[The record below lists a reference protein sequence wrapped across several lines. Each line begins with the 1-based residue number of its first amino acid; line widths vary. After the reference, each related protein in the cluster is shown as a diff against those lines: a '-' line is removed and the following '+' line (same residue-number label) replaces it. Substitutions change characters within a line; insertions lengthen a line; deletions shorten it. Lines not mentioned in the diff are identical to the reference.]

1 MSEYQF
7 VEKPFL
13 DQLRALGWNVIDQ
26 GEGIPSDPT
35 VSRRTSFREVVLP
48 QIFRESVAALNHTA
62 DGRPWLTA
70 KQLDDLYDY
79 ITTQTDSL
87 IEANENIQDLLYK
100 HVVDRNYV
108 TDEAY
113 PTVQFIDFH
122 HWERNHF
129 LAINQL
135 RIDTPGRVKA
145 MIIPDIVLF
154 VNGLPLVV
162 VECKDANAHTA
173 NPMWEAFKQLMRYSD
188 QREETHRAGL
198 HEGEPRLFHF
208 NQLLIRTCG
217 LNADF
222 GTITSGDRHFY
233 PWRDIY
239 PASYRTYTPPLGEE
253 REQEILI
260 QGMLP
265 PATLLDLVRNFVL
278 FTTKERETTAG
289 HHEIQRIKLLCR
301 YQQYRA
307 VGKIIDKLRRGETP
321 WARSGVIW
329 HTQGSG
335 KSLTMVFLVRKLRRA
350 DDLKDY
356 KIILVNDRRD
366 LEEQLSETADLAGE
380 KVTIISKAAEL
391 HQLATPASNFNLVM
405 VHKFQE
411 FRSEDDPAYLR
422 AALAT
427 DQQAVPDHSL
437 FRTINPSDRILIFID
452 EAHRTHGSTLGENV
466 MDAFP
471 HATRIAFTGTPL
483 IAERHQK
490 RSQTTQDR
498 FGPYIDIYYLAD
510 SVRDGATVKIVYAGR
525 TAHSKLSDQSAL
537 EARFE
542 DLCRELSDAEI
553 LAIKRKYGTT
563 GDILEAEARIAA
575 IAADLV
581 DHYISTVLPDGFKA
595 QVVASSKLAAVRYC
609 RAIEQA
615 LAARLTAEQAKP
627 QPDPDFIDRIAFL
640 KVRGVVSADG
650 TNELAEITQMRKVS
664 AQDKAVDNF
673 KRSFDPAKPLTGITF
688 LVVCDMLLTGF
699 DAPIEQVM
707 YLDKQL
713 KEHNLLQTIARV
725 NRTAPKKQ
733 CGYIID
739 YIGLT
744 NHLQRAFE
752 LYAAEA
758 QSEVC
763 KALFNLAEEL
773 PILES
778 RFQRLRNHFIAHGIP
793 QIESFVRQILSGKED
808 YVILTACID
817 LMADIRVRAD
827 FGVYLMQFLQSL
839 EIILPNRAAD
849 PYRVPARRFGYIMAQ
864 VKQRYKDDSIN
875 VTAVGEKVRLLIND
889 HLRSEGIDPTIPP
902 LELTAPDFLQHINR
916 YTDAKAKASEMEH
929 AIRKHCKVQLAED
942 PVFYGTMSEKLEA
955 TIALHEANWDQQARD
970 LEQMMQ
976 DVLRGRQ
983 RSSDGVDPQTAR
995 YRDLIAQITY
1005 GSHEV
1010 IPPADQTAILQLV
1023 GQVQALLAERTAII
1037 NFWGRNAEVS
1047 RLDGD
1052 LSDLMYLSGVPAI
1065 ADRAQQ
1071 LTTEILNL
1079 ARPPAGR

>member
-48 QIFRESVAALNHTA
+48 QVFRESVAALNRTA

-79 ITTQTDSL
+79 LTTQTGSL

-113 PTVQFIDFH
+113 PTVQFVDFH

-162 VECKDANAHTA
+162 VECKDANAYTS

-239 PASYRTYTPPLGEE
+239 PASYRTYTPPLGE
-253 REQEILI
+253 
-260 QGMLP
+260 
-265 PATLLDLVRNFVL
+265 
-278 FTTKERETTAG
+278 
-289 HHEIQRIKLLCR
+289 
-301 YQQYRA
+301 
-307 VGKIIDKLRRGETP
+307 
-321 WARSGVIW
+321 
-329 HTQGSG
+329 
-335 KSLTMVFLVRKLRRA
+335 
-350 DDLKDY
+350 
-356 KIILVNDRRD
+356 
-366 LEEQLSETADLAGE
+366 
-380 KVTIISKAAEL
+380 
-391 HQLATPASNFNLVM
+391 
-405 VHKFQE
+405 
-411 FRSEDDPAYLR
+411 
-422 AALAT
+422 
-427 DQQAVPDHSL
+427 
-437 FRTINPSDRILIFID
+437 
-452 EAHRTHGSTLGENV
+452 
-466 MDAFP
+466 
-471 HATRIAFTGTPL
+471 
-483 IAERHQK
+483 
-490 RSQTTQDR
+490 
-498 FGPYIDIYYLAD
+498 
-510 SVRDGATVKIVYAGR
+510 
-525 TAHSKLSDQSAL
+525 
-537 EARFE
+537 

-563 GDILEAEARIAA
+563 GDILEGEARIAA

-615 LAARLTAEQAKP
+615 LAARLTVEQAKP

-650 TNELAEITQMRKVS
+650 TNELAEITQMRKIL
-664 AQDKAVDNF
+664 AQDKAGDNF

-758 QSEVC
+758 QSEVR
-763 KALFNLAEEL
+763 KALFNLEEEL

-778 RFQRLRNHFIAHGIP
+778 RFQ
-793 QIESFVRQILSGKED
+793 
-808 YVILTACID
+808 LTDHKSHRTWISPSCK
-817 LMADIRVRAD
+817 RAQPGLGD
-827 FGVYLMQFLQSL
+827 R
-839 EIILPNRAAD
+839 ETIHR
-849 PYRVPARRFGYIMAQ
+849 
-864 VKQRYKDDSIN
+864 
-875 VTAVGEKVRLLIND
+875 LIN
-889 HLRSEGIDPTIPP
+889 
-902 LELTAPDFLQHINR
+902 
-916 YTDAKAKASEMEH
+916 
-929 AIRKHCKVQLAED
+929 
-942 PVFYGTMSEKLEA
+942 
-955 TIALHEANWDQQARD
+955 
-970 LEQMMQ
+970 
-976 DVLRGRQ
+976 
-983 RSSDGVDPQTAR
+983 
-995 YRDLIAQITY
+995 
-1005 GSHEV
+1005 
-1010 IPPADQTAILQLV
+1010 
-1023 GQVQALLAERTAII
+1023 
-1037 NFWGRNAEVS
+1037 
-1047 RLDGD
+1047 
-1052 LSDLMYLSGVPAI
+1052 
-1065 ADRAQQ
+1065 
-1071 LTTEILNL
+1071 
-1079 ARPPAGR
+1079 